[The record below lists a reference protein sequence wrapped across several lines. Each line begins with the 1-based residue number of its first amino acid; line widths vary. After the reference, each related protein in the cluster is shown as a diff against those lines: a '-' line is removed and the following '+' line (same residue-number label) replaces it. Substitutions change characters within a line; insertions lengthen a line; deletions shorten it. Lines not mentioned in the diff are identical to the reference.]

1 MYLCITYVS
10 LYVSLHFPTASKTP
24 TRNNGGGD
32 TDDDIES
39 HSRKVL
45 QKDKNTVV
53 SAV

>member
-10 LYVSLHFPTASKTP
+10 LYVSLYFPTVSKKP
-24 TRNNGGGD
+24 TRNNEGGD

-39 HSRKVL
+39 HTREVL

>member
-10 LYVSLHFPTASKTP
+10 LYVSLYFPTASKAP
-24 TRNNGGGD
+24 TRNNAGGD

-45 QKDKNTVV
+45 QKDNTVV